1 METVIISV
9 IMCCI
14 AAATGVYGW
23 WIENGPVKPEENK
36 DAENNAEETEDEYG
50 LEIPVKR
57 EDGKNES
64 VKLKATDVSMEKSVM
79 EEDAENKTKISGEKK
94 EEERHRAG

>member
-23 WIENGPVKPEENK
+23 WIENGPVKPEENM
-36 DAENNAEETEDEYG
+36 DAENISEETDTG
-50 LEIPVKR
+50 NSL
-57 EDGKNES
+57 
-64 VKLKATDVSMEKSVM
+64 EKS
-79 EEDAENKTKISGEKK
+79 E
-94 EEERHRAG
+94 